1 MQKKIKEI
9 INLIDTND
17 NFLIVGHVGAD
28 GDSIGSVTAFTRL
41 LSLKNKKA
49 RAYLNRDTLAPFS
62 FLEVKEKEFYTNLEA
77 LKQELLAEDYIVITL
92 DCGSLER

>member
-9 INLIDTND
+9 IKIINEND

-28 GDSIGSVTAFTRL
+28 GDSIGSVTALTRL
-41 LSLKNKKA
+41 LRIKNKKA

-62 FLEVKEKEFYTNLEA
+62 FLEVNEEDDFYRVDVKGNL
-77 LKQELLAEDYIVITL
+77 
-92 DCGSLER
+92 GERSS